1 MQHLF
6 VGLTKS
12 DMAAVKQFKL
22 KALALLLVY
31 VVKAT
36 NQSARALCHQFLSQV
51 DEINK
56 YLFLINEFYDSI
68 FEQCS
73 NYFTDFLNR
82 YLIEEDVSP
91 EPFTSAVV
99 KELSMLEEAKPGSV
113 SKVLVPHLENSK
125 PTSPPKLN
133 MHVSFL
139 CINI

>member
-31 VVKAT
+31 IVKAT

-56 YLFLINEFYDSI
+56 YFLLNKLILIMKSKLFVIIRQLTIQVFN
-68 FEQCS
+68 
-73 NYFTDFLNR
+73 
-82 YLIEEDVSP
+82 
-91 EPFTSAVV
+91 
-99 KELSMLEEAKPGSV
+99 
-113 SKVLVPHLENSK
+113 
-125 PTSPPKLN
+125 
-133 MHVSFL
+133 
-139 CINI
+139 